1 MSNAFASKFA
11 GRMEDFLVMRQA
23 LGYLPATYLPGLLHF
38 DRFCQERFPQAD
50 VLTQELV
57 FAWVQAQEGKHAER
71 IPARAR
77 ALRLFAQ
84 HLNAMGELAYVLPS
98 GLIGSRHKSVP
109 YVFTDEELAA
119 LFAAADTVM
128 QKYRSTCKSEAI
140 PVLFRLLYTCGLRP
154 YEGRDLRSH
163 NVNLHTGEILIEKTK
178 RLKERIVV
186 MSGDMLG
193 LCRDYALVRGL
204 RFPDCELF
212 FPNAFGET
220 YTAKQMRTIFKWCWK
235 KANPGKPPKELPR
248 TRSYDLR
255 HQFASAALNRWLD
268 EKQDLNAML
277 PYLQAYMG
285 HETLAATAYYI
296 HLLPEKLVKSPGIDW
311 EPLHGVIPEVSVW
324 RS

>member
-1 MSNAFASKFA
+1 VSAVFTSRFA
-11 GRMEDFLVMRQA
+11 GRIEDFLVLRQA
-23 LGYLPATYLPGLLHF
+23 LGYSPSTDLPALLHF
-38 DRFCQERFPQAD
+38 DRFCLEQCPEAD
-50 VLTQELV
+50 ALTRELV
-57 FAWVQAQEGKHAER
+57 FAWVQKLAGKNENR
-71 IPARAR
+71 VPQRAR
-77 ALRLFAQ
+77 TLRLFAQ
-84 HLNAMGELAYVLPS
+84 HLNAMGEPAYVLPS

-119 LFAAADTVM
+119 FFAAADTVM
-128 QKYRSTCKSEAI
+128 QKYRCAYKSEAV

-154 YEGRDLRSH
+154 NEGCKLSVH
-163 NVNLHTGEILIEKTK
+163 NVNLHSGEILIEKTK
-178 RLKERIVV
+178 RLKDRIVV

-204 RFPDCELF
+204 RFPDSGLF
-212 FPNAFGET
+212 FPNALGEA
-220 YTAKQMRTIFKWCWK
+220 YSAKQLRSIFQWCWR
-235 KANPGKPPKELPR
+235 KANPGKAPKELPR
-248 TRSYDLR
+248 ARSYDLR

-311 EPLHGVIPEVSVW
+311 EPLHELIPEVSVW
-324 RS
+324 QS